1 VVDAAPTVL
10 GDDGQAPA
18 VQAILRDVT
27 EQERADLLAAEFTI
41 ESHPGAGTRVRLR
54 LPIPG

>member
-1 VVDAAPTVL
+1 MADAAPTAL

-18 VQAILRDVT
+18 VQAIPRDVT

-41 ESHPGAGTRVRLR
+41 ESHLGAGTRVRLR
-54 LPIPG
+54 LSIPG